1 MLIHAVD
8 DRAGYMR
15 LGPVIAEVERRGEFS
30 QLVVDLCAPAS
41 RVGGDELDE
50 IGFPRPARAVA
61 PGRGSHAARIARMLE
76 GFERVLEE
84 ERPALVLLAG
94 DLDATL
100 ACALAAAKR
109 RVPVA
114 RLQAGLRSG
123 DWGADDEMNRVL
135 IDRVGD
141 ALFTASPEAADN
153 LRREGI
159 TDGRTHYVG
168 NTLVDWLRRAEPAA
182 RRRSVRRTLDL
193 AEHEYVLV
201 SLHRP
206 ATVEDRDHAGRLF
219 DALVGLADAAPVV
232 LAVPARTAAVL
243 EAAGRAGRALPPDLH
258 RIRHIGLLD
267 YLSLAGDAGAI
278 LTDAG
283 AVQETASA
291 LGVPCYTLRTTI
303 EHPVT
308 LTHGTNTLLG
318 EDPPD
323 LAPVAAARRPPTPC
337 AIPLW
342 DGHAG
347 ERVADVL
354 AANFALRRG
363 VGVGR

>member
-1 MLIHAVD
+1 M
-8 DRAGYMR
+8 
-15 LGPVIAEVERRGEFS
+15 
-30 QLVVDLCAPAS
+30 
-41 RVGGDELDE
+41 
-50 IGFPRPARAVA
+50 
-61 PGRGSHAARIARMLE
+61 
-76 GFERVLEE
+76 
-84 ERPALVLLAG
+84 
-94 DLDATL
+94 
-100 ACALAAAKR
+100 
-109 RVPVA
+109 
-114 RLQAGLRSG
+114 
-123 DWGADDEMNRVL
+123 
-135 IDRVGD
+135 
-141 ALFTASPEAADN
+141 
-153 LRREGI
+153 
-159 TDGRTHYVG
+159 
-168 NTLVDWLRRAEPAA
+168 
-182 RRRSVRRTLDL
+182 
-193 AEHEYVLV
+193 
-201 SLHRP
+201 
-206 ATVEDRDHAGRLF
+206 
-219 DALVGLADAAPVV
+219 
-232 LAVPARTAAVL
+232 
-243 EAAGRAGRALPPDLH
+243 
-258 RIRHIGLLD
+258 LD

-363 VGVGR
+363 VGVGPSP